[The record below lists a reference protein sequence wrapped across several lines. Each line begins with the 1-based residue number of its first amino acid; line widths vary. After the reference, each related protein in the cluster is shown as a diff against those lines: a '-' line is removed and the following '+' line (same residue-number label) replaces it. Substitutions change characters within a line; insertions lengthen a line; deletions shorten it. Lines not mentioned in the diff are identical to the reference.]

1 MDIAE
6 IILSAIAAGGIIVG
20 ALWYVFSLHDKV
32 NRIDRSVK
40 ALVMIHSVE
49 MAEFYKDNVASLYNP
64 QPNPERD
71 ELLAKLDQG
80 TLTIEEINKL
90 ERILKWEETEA
101 KRKDQQKAV
110 IAIGG
115 MLILLYLLSKK

>member
-1 MDIAE
+1 MEVSGKIKQEGNIDIAE

-64 QPNPERD
+64 QPNPER
-71 ELLAKLDQG
+71 EMNYQPNLTKALLLLKKLTNQN
-80 TLTIEEINKL
+80 E
-90 ERILKWEETEA
+90 
-101 KRKDQQKAV
+101 
-110 IAIGG
+110 
-115 MLILLYLLSKK
+115 Y